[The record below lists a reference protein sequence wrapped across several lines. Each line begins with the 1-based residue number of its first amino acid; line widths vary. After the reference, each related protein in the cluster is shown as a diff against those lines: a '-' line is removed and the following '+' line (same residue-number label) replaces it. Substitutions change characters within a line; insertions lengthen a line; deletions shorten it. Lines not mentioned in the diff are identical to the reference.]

1 MRYAPAF
8 TGTVLAVCLSLPA
21 TTIAEPLPLAPFQTT
36 ETGHMRDPTGLWSP
50 AEVAEGGSDV
60 QPSVWY
66 ARFPVRGGEVTLAV
80 LVDAW
85 CGLSECPVR
94 FRVEKGDGRV
104 VQNFG
109 TVDYDMVCQDFEGF
123 TYDPEAQ
130 VLHACGAR
138 IALLPEG

>member
-1 MRYAPAF
+1 MPS
-8 TGTVLAVCLSLPA
+8 V
-21 TTIAEPLPLAPFQTT
+21 PFQTT
-36 ETGHMRDPTGLWSP
+36 ETGQMRDPTGLWTP

-85 CGLSECPVR
+85 CGMSECPVR
-94 FRVEKGDGRV
+94 FRIETADGRA

-109 TVDYDMVCQDFEGF
+109 TVDYDMVCQDFESF
-123 TYDPEAQ
+123 TYDPEARA
-130 VLHACGAR
+130 LHACAAR

>member
-8 TGTVLAVCLSLPA
+8 KGAVLAACLGLPA
-21 TTIAEPLPLAPFQTT
+21 AAIADPLPSVPFQTT
-36 ETGHMRDPTGLWSP
+36 ETGQMRDPTGLWTP

-94 FRVEKGDGRV
+94 FRVETADGQV
-104 VQNFG
+104 VQSFE

-123 TYDPEAQ
+123 TYDPEAR
-130 VLHACGAR
+130 VLHACAAR
-138 IALLPEG
+138 IALLLEG